1 MNIKDFI
8 SNLFNNN
15 YNFSLINDKKEN
27 LSSFNTNNTNVFSEI
42 NKNLDFLKSKYN
54 TLINSDI
61 IIREFQT
68 LAQNQLYKSFIIYID
83 GLSDSI
89 SINDF
94 IEK

>member
-68 LAQNQLYKSFIIYID
+68 LAQNQLYKSFIIYI
-83 GLSDSI
+83 
-89 SINDF
+89 
-94 IEK
+94 